1 MEAFMIT
8 RFIVG
13 LLRVLPVVLG
23 CGAACFGASS
33 LAGAASSSGTLP
45 GKLVGKPA
53 VRAGAAPSA
62 TSTVRES
69 GARTDFP
76 MGDGGLPLDE
86 SDLAA
91 DGVKPRSANAAK
103 LVAVS
108 QNRWLEGKVFGLAAG
123 LVNWPEAGAALDW
136 SSGLVRDVFVD
147 PRRPLPQPLPGSL
160 GNSLGNV
167 PSLSGGS
174 EQPSRPSVE
183 QARFAQ
189 MRFWESVADAFPKI
203 VSVVRY
209 DTVGYVSWSNGKQQ
223 FIGDSLTF
231 DLSGGGG
238 YAADKVRAGSVPRKV
253 EFSLVD
259 ITDGYVVVSLTS
271 VGDAFYVPSER
282 AQWALPWAWFG
293 YLSPRVAKFSRAP
306 APTLVEL
313 AALRSG
319 KSTGLPILSAPLN
332 TTPIVP
338 ATPLESSPVS
348 GGLGRGSLLGAPAL
362 GLKPETGNTPLGKA
376 AKSSNLLDDSLLLD
390 LKAKPVSGDD
400 GSADDVL
407 PK

>member
-1 MEAFMIT
+1 M
-8 RFIVG
+8 
-13 LLRVLPVVLG
+13 
-23 CGAACFGASS
+23 
-33 LAGAASSSGTLP
+33 
-45 GKLVGKPA
+45 
-53 VRAGAAPSA
+53 
-62 TSTVRES
+62 
-69 GARTDFP
+69 
-76 MGDGGLPLDE
+76 
-86 SDLAA
+86 
-91 DGVKPRSANAAK
+91 
-103 LVAVS
+103 
-108 QNRWLEGKVFGLAAG
+108 
-123 LVNWPEAGAALDW
+123 
-136 SSGLVRDVFVD
+136 
-147 PRRPLPQPLPGSL
+147 
-160 GNSLGNV
+160 
-167 PSLSGGS
+167 
-174 EQPSRPSVE
+174 
-183 QARFAQ
+183 
-189 MRFWESVADAFPKI
+189 
-203 VSVVRY
+203 VRY